1 MPLARRFAALALASI
16 ALFASG
22 SAAFAQPAAAPTAA
36 APTAAPATTKDEAK
50 QRYLKGVELFEEG
63 DYQAALIEFKRSYEL
78 VPKHEVLYNI
88 GQVHFQLQDYASALK
103 ALERYLQEG
112 DRKIPAA
119 RRSDVERDLEKLR
132 SRVATLVVKTNL
144 PGADVL
150 VDGVKVGTTPLREPL
165 LLSSGKRR
173 IEATKQ
179 GFRTASTT
187 EELAGQE
194 QREIA
199 LELRPEASD
208 GTDGAG
214 RDGSASTP
222 VAPPKTA
229 IGPIVAWS
237 ATGAFAIGTGVLGGL
252 ALSADGELADRKRT
266 PGTLTTVLD
275 STGSRARTFALVS
288 DVLLGCTVL
297 SAGVA
302 TCLTIRASSADADP
316 ASEAARLELAPTI
329 GLGYVGVDGRF

>member
-16 ALFASG
+16 ALFASA
-22 SAAFAQPAAAPTAA
+22 SAAVAQPAAAPTA
-36 APTAAPATTKDEAK
+36 TPATTKDEAK

-132 SRVATLVVKTNL
+132 SRIATLVVKTNL

-173 IEATKQ
+173 IEATKE

-214 RDGSASTP
+214 RDGSASTA

-252 ALSADGELADRKRT
+252 ALSADGELADLKRT
-266 PGTLTTVLD
+266 PGTLTTILD
-275 STGSRARTFALVS
+275 STGSRATTFALVS

-302 TCLTIRASSADADP
+302 TFLTIRASNADDEPP
-316 ASEAARLELAPTI
+316 AEARALELRPTI
-329 GLGYVGVDGRF
+329 GLGYAGFEGRF